1 MKKII
6 QLPSLLCAAEMR
18 SASFDEEQNTVDV
31 IFTTGAAVRRYSYRD
46 GPYDEVLSLAPGAVR
61 LDRLNSGAP
70 FLDTHQG
77 YSLSNVIGCVVRGS
91 AKMGNKEG
99 TAKVRLSRADC
110 DKPTV
115 DKIRDGLISNISAG
129 YRVHRVIK
137 NEADNGEVPRWD
149 VVDWEP
155 YELSAV
161 PMPADAGSQIRAD
174 DKSIKLFECEYIDND
189 FSAAL
194 ARMRMAE
201 RAAVIY

>member
-6 QLPSLLCAAEMR
+6 TLPQLLCAAEMR
-18 SASFDEEQNTVDV
+18 SASFDEAENTVDV
-31 IFTTGAAVRRYSYRD
+31 VFTTGATVRRYSWSD
-46 GPYDEVLSLAPGAVR
+46 GPYDEVLSTDPKCVR

-70 FLDTHQG
+70 FLDTHMS

-91 AKMGNKEG
+91 AKMGKNEG
-99 TAKVRLSRADC
+99 TAKIRLSRADC

-115 DKIRDGLISNISAG
+115 DKIRDGLISNISVG

-137 NEADNGEVPRWD
+137 NEADSGETPRWD

-174 DKSIKLFECEYIDND
+174 DKSVKLFNCEYIDQDHN
-189 FSAAL
+189 AIL

-201 RAAVIY
+201 RAALVY